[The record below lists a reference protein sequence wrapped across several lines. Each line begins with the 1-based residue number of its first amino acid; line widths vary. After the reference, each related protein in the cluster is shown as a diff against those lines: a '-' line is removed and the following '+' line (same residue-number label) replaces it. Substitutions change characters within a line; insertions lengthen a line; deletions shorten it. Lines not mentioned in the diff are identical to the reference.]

1 VGGVVVIASALLFF
15 WYTRRRRTRSDKG
28 TSFQAAQRDDAGAA
42 HVNTPPITSSK
53 RIASFRR
60 TVLEQP
66 RRSSLDTL
74 PITSSK
80 RIASFRRAVLGQAR
94 RSSLDLSHGPAQL
107 GQSGSPIES
116 KSGDS
121 SHANDDAEA
130 AVSRDARLLQL
141 HSEIDRLRAE
151 IPNVHLLQAQIDQL
165 REANSV
171 EEAPPTYFEGRRAN
185 GSQLNED

>member
-1 VGGVVVIASALLFF
+1 VIASALLLF
-15 WYTRRRRTRSDKG
+15 WCTCRRRTRSDKG
-28 TSFQAAQRDDAGAA
+28 NSFQAAQRDDAGAG
-42 HVNTPPITSSK
+42 HVDAPPVTSSK

-60 TVLEQP
+60 AVLEQP
-66 RRSSLDTL
+66 GRSSLDIS

-80 RIASFRRAVLGQAR
+80 RIASFRRAVLGQSR
-94 RSSLDLSHGPAQL
+94 RPSLDLSHSPAQL
-107 GQSGSPIES
+107 GQGSPVES

-121 SHANDDAEA
+121 SHTDDDAEA
-130 AVSRDARLLQL
+130 TVSRDARLLQL

-165 REANSV
+165 REAHNV

-185 GSQLNED
+185 GS

>member
-1 VGGVVVIASALLFF
+1 VVASALLLL
-15 WYTRRRRTRSDKG
+15 WCTRRRRTRSDKG
-28 TSFQAAQRDDAGAA
+28 PSFQAAQRDDAGAA
-42 HVNTPPITSSK
+42 HVDAPPVTSSK

-60 TVLEQP
+60 AVLEQP
-66 RRSSLDTL
+66 RHSSLDIS

-80 RIASFRRAVLGQAR
+80 RIASFRRAVLRQPR

-107 GQSGSPIES
+107 RPSGSPIES

-121 SHANDDAEA
+121 SHTDDDAEA

-165 REANSV
+165 REAHSV

-185 GSQLNED
+185 GSQLNEE